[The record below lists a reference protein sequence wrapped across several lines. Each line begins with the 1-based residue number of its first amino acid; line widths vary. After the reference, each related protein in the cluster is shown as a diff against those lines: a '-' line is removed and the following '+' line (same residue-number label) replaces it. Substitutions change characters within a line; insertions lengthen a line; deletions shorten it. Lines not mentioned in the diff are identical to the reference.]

1 MVKRERTPDATEDA
15 KKRTRMPPK
24 PATFN
29 PIKVAT
35 VEAANAVDANP
46 PFKQLMKGME
56 NVIQNPE
63 KGNCVVYWMRM
74 TDLRRTFSLFSDL
87 FFSHGT
93 YVVSDNRALSK
104 ASEKAKE
111 DGVPVAA
118 LFVISPQ
125 DFIAHDRG
133 ARKIDFT
140 LRNLRVIKVLQT
152 NPAFC

>member
-1 MVKRERTPDATEDA
+1 MAKRERTPDATEDA
-15 KKRTRMPPK
+15 KKRTRVPPK

-35 VEAANAVDANP
+35 VEAAHAVDANP
-46 PFKQLMKGME
+46 PYKQLMKEME
-56 NVIQNPE
+56 NVVQSPE
-63 KGNCVVYWMRM
+63 KGDCVVYWMRM
-74 TDLRRTFSLFSDL
+74 TDLRRTFSLYAICSFL
-87 FFSHGT
+87 MGL
-93 YVVSDNRALSK
+93 VVSDNRALSK

-111 DGVPVAA
+111 EGVPVVA

-140 LRNLRVIKVLQT
+140 LRNLRVIEVL
-152 NPAFC
+152 